1 MSRLS
6 IRIGA
11 AGYISWMIKR
21 INSQMIK
28 ALQGLLLSQNRRCEM
43 ENVQKETPETERKI
57 DEIIDRNEQIKEEK
71 IVNLIIEIIVNST
84 LKEYYETCD
93 KISEVQPAGSK

>member
-1 MSRLS
+1 
-6 IRIGA
+6 
-11 AGYISWMIKR
+11 
-21 INSQMIK
+21 
-28 ALQGLLLSQNRRCEM
+28 M